1 MKTNCSPAWM
11 ARMGAGLSGS
21 FASLSDTRGCS
32 TSLSKSEVSFVI
44 VLVADTANHRPLST
58 SQTAADRSRGQDLLP
73 RSPNKRCGWTEH
85 NLNPGFPARGVVLA
99 MQESTAMMQE
109 SRKGVS
115 RRSTRRSHLVANSQT
130 VLTRDFE
137 VVQGSVDRGRCDE
150 ARAT

>member
-44 VLVADTANHRPLST
+44 VLVADI
-58 SQTAADRSRGQDLLP
+58 P

-85 NLNPGFPARGVVLA
+85 NLNPGFPGGELSDGADEGL
-99 MQESTAMMQE
+99 
-109 SRKGVS
+109 
-115 RRSTRRSHLVANSQT
+115 RSGAG
-130 VLTRDFE
+130 F
-137 VVQGSVDRGRCDE
+137 C
-150 ARAT
+150 